1 MTHPRLFLLGVGVP
15 ADAALT
21 HGARVKTLT
30 RANGPRVA
38 RAARRRVKPAP
49 SADASDDG
57 RGEVNDIGARRVD
70 GRLVGNQKASR
81 FSAGRKGDWTFR
93 PRARRPRTRHA
104 LEHNRVV
111 RAISGPPQSPRARR
125 RACARRRPAPRAR
138 SRDTPTCLAPLS
150 GRPRGSCVS
159 SGRADT
165 SPRGWRVR
173 GRSRQRRGVAACP
186 HLSRS
191 PTSAEASRT
200 AAR

>member
-30 RANGPRVA
+30 RAKGPRVA

-49 SADASDDG
+49 CADASDDG
-57 RGEVNDIGARRVD
+57 GESTMVAHWRSARRWS
-70 GRLVGNQKASR
+70 GIKKRVG
-81 FSAGRKGDWTFR
+81 FSAGRAIGHFG
-93 PRARRPRTRHA
+93 RALVIRALDTRSSTTA
-104 LEHNRVV
+104 SSARFFCP
-111 RAISGPPQSPRARR
+111 SQSPRARR

-138 SRDTPTCLAPLS
+138 SRDTPTCPAPPS

-165 SPRGWRVR
+165 SPYGWRVR
-173 GRSRQRRGVAACP
+173 GWSRQRRGAAACP